1 MVEANLDNLKSLTD
15 GFFEKHWNIDILK
28 TQPPQWSEKYEFI
41 GSLPNYDKQGVYAF
55 IKCSRVTY
63 VGVATSKGGGKYRG
77 HGLGKRFQTYTN
89 VVDDAHSPV
98 DPRLVDAGAMV
109 TIGFEQ
115 DHAYLANALEL
126 FLIGRLEPE
135 HNVNRPGS

>member
-1 MVEANLDNLKSLTD
+1 MMEANLDNLKFLTN
-15 GFFEKHWNIDILK
+15 GFFEKHWNIDTLK
-28 TQPPQWSEKYEFI
+28 TQPPQWSERYEFI

-55 IKCSRVTY
+55 IKCNRVTY
-63 VGVATSKGGGKYRG
+63 VGVATSKGDGRYRG
-77 HGLGKRFQTYTN
+77 HGLGKRFQAYTN

-98 DPRLVDAGAMV
+98 DSRLVDAGAMI